1 MIFLDESASLN
12 LSQERLRGNQA
23 RVAYVRSWPIGAI
36 HERLISAKTTI
47 AIKPPGKNHPPAI
60 FVSADSRIDISIN
73 LDILGRMELLEIFKA
88 LSNPTR
94 LEILKG
100 LKDPA
105 KNFPPQDEGDVLTVG
120 VCVSS
125 IQEGIG
131 LSQSTVSGYLA
142 TLQRVGLVEVRR
154 IGQWTYYKRNE
165 ATISALAEIIGK
177 DL

>member
-1 MIFLDESASLN
+1 MEWWVWFYWHAAQDIGLPGGE
-12 LSQERLRGNQA
+12 LSYVLTYRKSRYSRG
-23 RVAYVRSWPIGAI
+23 
-36 HERLISAKTTI
+36 
-47 AIKPPGKNHPPAI
+47 
-60 FVSADSRIDISIN
+60 
-73 LDILGRMELLEIFKA
+73 MELIEIFKA

-94 LEILKG
+94 LQILKG

-154 IGQWTYYKRNE
+154 VGQWTYYKRNE
-165 ATISALAEIIGK
+165 ATIRALAEVIGK
-177 DL
+177 EL

>member
-1 MIFLDESASLN
+1 MSGDCPLADHRSY
-12 LSQERLRGNQA
+12 LSSPR
-23 RVAYVRSWPIGAI
+23 
-36 HERLISAKTTI
+36 HT
-47 AIKPPGKNHPPAI
+47 
-60 FVSADSRIDISIN
+60 SRIDISIN
-73 LDILGRMELLEIFKA
+73 LDIIEPMELLEIFKA

-100 LKDPA
+100 LKDPV
-105 KNFPPQDEGDVLTVG
+105 KNFPPQDEGDVHTVG

-142 TLQRVGLVEVRR
+142 TLQRVGLVDVRR

-165 ATISALAEIIGK
+165 AAISALADIIGK

>member
-1 MIFLDESASLN
+1 
-12 LSQERLRGNQA
+12 
-23 RVAYVRSWPIGAI
+23 
-36 HERLISAKTTI
+36 
-47 AIKPPGKNHPPAI
+47 
-60 FVSADSRIDISIN
+60 
-73 LDILGRMELLEIFKA
+73 MELIDVFKA

-94 LEILKG
+94 LQIVKG
-100 LKDPA
+100 LKDPE
-105 KNFPPQDEGDVLTVG
+105 KNFPPQDEGDVHAVG

-165 ATISALAEIIGK
+165 AAIKAFAEAVGK

>member
-1 MIFLDESASLN
+1 MKFNFMLGPESQFWVESCGSRMTAFGRQLPVEKDCNRPQS
-12 LSQERLRGNQA
+12 G
-23 RVAYVRSWPIGAI
+23 
-36 HERLISAKTTI
+36 I
-47 AIKPPGKNHPPAI
+47 AIKPRGKI
-60 FVSADSRIDISIN
+60 TTLRISSSVDSRIDISIN
-73 LDILGRMELLEIFKA
+73 LDIIRSMELLEIFKA

-100 LKDPA
+100 LKDPV

-177 DL
+177 EL